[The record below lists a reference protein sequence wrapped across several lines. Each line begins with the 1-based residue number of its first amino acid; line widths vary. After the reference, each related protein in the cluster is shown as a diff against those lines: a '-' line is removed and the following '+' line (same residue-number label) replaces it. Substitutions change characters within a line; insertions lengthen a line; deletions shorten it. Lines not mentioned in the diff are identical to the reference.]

1 MTRRTDIAAGLFIAA
16 FALLLLFWI
25 IPANTSPPQSESNLS
40 PSFLPSVAA
49 TTMLVLSLLLAS
61 GALLGK
67 RADDGELHEEFGAE
81 ARGMGWRE
89 LRDVAVWGAF
99 SVIMMLGFSTVGFLA
114 TSIPAL
120 ALMLLFTG
128 VRSPST
134 IVATSILTPGLI
146 YLIAWHA
153 FSVQLP

>member
-1 MTRRTDIAAGLFIAA
+1 MTRRTDIAAGFFVAA
-16 FALLLLFWI
+16 FAALLLIWV

-49 TTMLVLSLLLAS
+49 VTMLVLSLLLS
-61 GALLGK
+61 VGTLLG
-67 RADDGELHEEFGAE
+67 RRRSESDVHEEFGAE
-81 ARGMGWRE
+81 ARGIGWTE
-89 LRDVAVWGAF
+89 LRDIAVWGCF
-99 SVIMMLGFSTVGFLA
+99 SAVMIAGYTTVGFLA
-114 TSIPAL
+114 TSVPAL

-128 VRSPST
+128 VRSPLT
-134 IVATSILTPGLI
+134 IAATSILTPGLI